1 MLSMPESDDNQALI
15 YPPPSTPPP
24 PPPLFIVVIM
34 FLVLSYLSYCF
45 ISPRLAEQDLL
56 RELVQSPLKKVY
68 PPCHLLLLPML
79 I

>member
-1 MLSMPESDDNQALI
+1 MLSMPESDDDQPLI

-24 PPPLFIVVIM
+24 PPSPLFIVVIM

-68 PPCHLLLLPML
+68 PCHLLLLPML

>member
-15 YPPPSTPPP
+15 YPPPSAPPHP
-24 PPPLFIVVIM
+24 YPLFIVVIM
-34 FLVLSYLSYCF
+34 FLVLSYLSSCF

-56 RELVQSPLKKVY
+56 KELGQSPLKKVY
-68 PPCHLLLLPML
+68 PCHLLLLLTL